1 MTIAPFAA
9 GSAAADLNTRRLVAM
24 KASLGTLSNQ
34 LSTGRTA
41 ETYGGLG
48 SGAPR
53 ASPPAPRSAPS
64 TATSRRPA
72 PREPG
77 RARATASVQQVA
89 TLGSTAYSGL
99 VGAQA
104 SSGAAG
110 RPLLQQSAAGQL
122 GGVLDALNQ
131 SDGRQYIL
139 GGRVT
144 DRPPV
149 ETESRILDGDSESG
163 LDGVKAVIAERQS
176 ADLGAGTTKTG
187 DSTSRPRARP

>member
-48 SGAPR
+48 SGRTQSLAAR
-53 ASPPAPRSAPS
+53 AQIGALDGYIAAAGTGANRVAL
-64 TATSRRPA
+64 
-72 PREPG
+72 
-77 RARATASVQQVA
+77 ATASVQQVA

-144 DRPPV
+144 DRP
-149 ETESRILDGDSESG
+149 R
-163 LDGVKAVIAERQS
+163 
-176 ADLGAGTTKTG
+176 
-187 DSTSRPRARP
+187 SRPRAASSTAIPNPASTGSRR